1 MYNASLNLFENV
13 YLIMNELT
21 KLSVDECDSRSSC
34 PLTNTLDL
42 IGDKWTLL
50 VIRDMLFIGKKQFGD
65 FLESPEGISTN
76 ILADRLKRLEMH
88 NIIDKRQYQE
98 NPVRYEY
105 FLTATGQELKPILM
119 AIAEWGMTHIEGTAG
134 PTKEELEAMRK
145 HYAGEK

>member
-1 MYNASLNLFENV
+1 MENCKK
-13 YLIMNELT
+13 IEI
-21 KLSVDECDSRSSC
+21 SECGKRSCC

-76 ILADRLKRLEMH
+76 ILTERLKRLEEH
-88 NIIDKRQYQE
+88 GVIEKKPYQE

-105 FLTATGQELKPILM
+105 FLNERGKSLGPILKQ
-119 AIAEWGMTHIEGTAG
+119 IADWGFAHIEGTQIPSKAQL
-134 PTKEELEAMRK
+134 EELRSK
-145 HYAGEK
+145 YK